1 MTEIRKARF
10 SAVILGVCA
19 SALIAPVYAQELEE
33 IVVVARKREESL
45 QEVPISIATISAE
58 DMEVQGIES
67 LEDIARQTAGI
78 IFDKGY
84 GPQDVRVVMRGLS
97 PTRGRPNVAV
107 LLDDVD
113 ISGEAIRT
121 AGSSLT
127 VNPRLIDVE
136 RIEIVR
142 GPQSALYGRSAFGG
156 AIHYVT
162 RRPSEERLGKVAID
176 VSAEGKRELTVSASG
191 PVSDNFFVGF
201 NAASWSEDGYYQ
213 NLITGAD
220 VGGQEGIGATLT
232 AALDVSDSFRL
243 TARVEI
249 TDDEFGPAAS
259 TASQHRTFLA
269 APAAGL
275 GVLWHP
281 DATGVD
287 QPFGPVATMDELT
300 LTLSTDPRTGK
311 DYPGTTREV
320 VRGHL
325 RAELEFGGALLT
337 SITHVGTVE
346 SVQYFDAQRTGD
358 SSAPVRPFGI
368 SVAGETNFETET
380 DLFSQ
385 EVRLSSTGEGPLT
398 WVVGGLYWSDDTHQN
413 EHSITCIM
421 HGFRL
426 PFVADPSLPIS
437 CGHWMSRVGT
447 AVPRVNHPWDR
458 EISHVSAYGLVDWQF
473 TDAWDVGFEARYVSE
488 ELEVDGPH
496 SSTLITN
503 AFGPPVPPHL
513 ASLFF
518 VPRTGP
524 RNTDEVDDSYL
535 VPKLVL
541 RYRPSD
547 EQTWYGSISRGVK
560 PAGISTL
567 VGPQGY
573 DNPEVYRFDA
583 EEITV
588 YEFGWKTSWM
598 DNRLRFNGAVF
609 YQDFSDKQLTTQ
621 YLPPGEGAVLGS
633 RPENASAAKI
643 TGIEIDTTAV
653 LTDNLTMNWGYTW
666 LDSEY
671 DEYAKL
677 SSSISDAV
685 RGGTCELVTLGN
697 NTTCLIDLTGNEIE
711 DVPQH
716 QLFAG
721 ISWRSP
727 MANGGEFMVD
737 FDVQYQGSRYEAEW
751 NLLEIESYMLAD
763 LRVGVSRGPWTAM
776 LYVSNLF
783 DDDTMRSAL
792 SAPDFAGIS
801 VVAGFVP
808 PPRVP
813 PPGRVFV
820 TQLFPNS
827 TNIYYP
833 DPREFGLRASYTF

>member
-1 MTEIRKARF
+1 MQRRGKALLR
-10 SAVILGVCA
+10 SMIPALCA
-19 SALIAPVYAQELEE
+19 ASLTIPVYAQELEE

-45 QEVPISIATISAE
+45 QEVPISITTFSEE
-58 DMEVQGIES
+58 DLEVQGIDS

-78 IFDKGY
+78 IFDKGF

-136 RIEIVR
+136 RIEVVR

-162 RRPSEERLGKVAID
+162 RRPSTERRGKVSVD
-176 VSAEGKRELTVSASG
+176 LSAEGKREITALASG
-191 PVSDNFFVGF
+191 PLSDNFFVGF
-201 NAASWSEDGYYQ
+201 NAAAWNEDGFYE
-213 NLITGAD
+213 NTLTGAE
-220 VGGQEGIGATLT
+220 VGGQQGVGFTLT
-232 AALDVSDSFRL
+232 TALDAGERTRF
-243 TARVEI
+243 TARFEY

-259 TASQHRTFLA
+259 TASTERTFLP

-287 QPFGPVATMDELT
+287 QPFGPVATIDELT
-300 LTLSTDPRTGK
+300 LSLSPDPRTGK

-320 VRGHL
+320 MRGQL
-325 RAELEFGGALLT
+325 RAEFEFSAVMLT
-337 SITHVGTVE
+337 SITHFGTVE
-346 SVQYFDAQRTGD
+346 STQFFDSQRTGD
-358 SSAPVRPFGI
+358 FSAPVRPFGI
-368 SVAGETNFETET
+368 SVAAETNFETET

-385 EVRLSSTGEGPLT
+385 EIRLSSTGEGPWS
-398 WVVGGLYWSDDTHQN
+398 WVVGGLHWAEDTHQD
-413 EHSITCIM
+413 EYSITCIM
-421 HGFRL
+421 HGFRP
-426 PFVADPSLPIS
+426 PFALDPRLPIS
-437 CGHWMSRVGT
+437 CGHWMSRIGT
-447 AVPRVNHPWDR
+447 EVPVPNHPWDR
-458 EISHVSAYGLVDWQF
+458 DISHFSVYGLVDWQF

-488 ELEVDGPH
+488 DLDMAGP
-496 SSTLITN
+496 STGTLITN
-503 AFGPPVPPHL
+503 AFGP
-513 ASLFF
+513 FF
-518 VPRTGP
+518 VDVPREGP
-524 RNTDEVDDSYL
+524 QNVAEEDDSYL
-535 VPKLVL
+535 APKLVL

-547 EQTWYGSISRGVK
+547 DQTWYGSVSRGVK
-560 PAGISTL
+560 PGGISSL
-567 VGPQGY
+567 VGPQGF
-573 DNPEVYRFDA
+573 DNPDVYRFEA

-588 YEFGWKTSWM
+588 YEIGWKTNWM
-598 DNRLRFNGAVF
+598 DGRLRFNGAFF

-643 TGIEIDTTAV
+643 TGVEIDTTAV
-653 LTDNLTMNWGYTW
+653 LTDNLTMRWGYTL

-671 DEYAKL
+671 DGYNKL
-677 SSSISDAV
+677 SASISDAV
-685 RGGTCELVTLGN
+685 RGGRCELVTLGM
-697 NTTCLIDLTGNEIE
+697 NTTCLIDLSGNQIE
-711 DVPQH
+711 DVPRH

-727 MANGGEFMVD
+727 MANGAEFMVD

-751 NLLEIESYMLAD
+751 NLLEFESYMLAD
-763 LRVGVSRGPWTAM
+763 MRVGMSSGSWMVMA
-776 LYVSNLF
+776 YVSNLF
-783 DDDTMRSAL
+783 DDDTMRSGL
-792 SAPDFAGIS
+792 SAPDFRGIS

-827 TNIYYP
+827 TNLYYP
-833 DPREFGLRASYTF
+833 DPREVGIRASYTF

>member
-1 MTEIRKARF
+1 MLDLWKART
-10 SAVILGVCA
+10 AVLVICA
-19 SALIAPVYAQELEE
+19 ASLALPVYAQEIEE

-45 QEVPISIATISAE
+45 QEVPISITTFSAR
-58 DMEVQGIES
+58 DLEVQGIDS

-78 IFDKGY
+78 IFDRGF

-136 RIEIVR
+136 RIEVVR

-162 RRPSEERLGKVAID
+162 RRPGAERRGRISVDL
-176 VSAEGKRELTVSASG
+176 SAEGKRELMAQASG
-191 PVSDNFFVGF
+191 PLSDNLFVGF
-201 NAASWSEDGYYQ
+201 NAAVWNEDGFYE
-213 NLITGAD
+213 NTLTGAD
-220 VGGQEGIGATLT
+220 VGGQQGAGFTLT
-232 AALDVSDSFRL
+232 GAFDAGER
-243 TARVEI
+243 ARFTVRFEY

-259 TASQHRTFLA
+259 TASQQRTFLA

-281 DATGVD
+281 DASGVD
-287 QPFGPVATMDELT
+287 QPFGPVAGVDELT
-300 LTLSTDPRTGK
+300 LTLSPDPRTGR

-320 VRGHL
+320 MRGQL
-325 RAELEFGGALLT
+325 RAEFEFGAAMLT
-337 SITHVGTVE
+337 SITHVGTVD
-346 SVQYFDAQRTGD
+346 STQFFDSQRTGD
-358 SSAPVRPFGI
+358 FSAPVRPFGI
-368 SVAGETNFETET
+368 SVAGETNFETQT

-385 EVRLSSTGEGPLT
+385 EVRLSSTGEGALS
-398 WVVGGLYWSDDTHQN
+398 WVLGGLYWAEDTHQD
-413 EHSITCIM
+413 EYSVTCIM
-421 HGFRL
+421 HGFRP
-426 PFVADPSLPIS
+426 PFAVNPRLPIS
-437 CGHWMSRVGT
+437 CGHWMARIGT
-447 AVPRVNHPWDR
+447 EVPWVNHPWDR
-458 EISHVSAYGLVDWQF
+458 DIAHYSAYGLVDWQF
-473 TDAWDVGFEARYVSE
+473 NDAWDVGFEMRYVSE
-488 ELEVDGPH
+488 DLDMAGP
-496 SSTLITN
+496 STGTLITN
-503 AFGPPVPPHL
+503 AFGP
-513 ASLFF
+513 FF
-518 VPRTGP
+518 IDVPREGP
-524 RNTDEVDDSYL
+524 QNVAEEDDSYAT
-535 VPKLVL
+535 PKLVL

-547 EQTWYGSISRGVK
+547 GQTWYGSVSRGVK
-560 PAGISTL
+560 PGGISSL
-567 VGPQGY
+567 VGPQGF
-573 DNPEVYRFDA
+573 DDPDVYRFEA

-588 YEFGWKTSWM
+588 YELGWKTSWM
-598 DNRLRFNGAVF
+598 DNRLRVNGAFF

-633 RPENASAAKI
+633 RPENASAARI
-643 TGIEIDTTAV
+643 TGLEIDTTAV
-653 LTDNLTMNWGYTW
+653 LTDNLSMRWGYTW

-671 DEYAKL
+671 DGYNKL

-685 RGGTCELVTLGN
+685 RGGRCELVTLGS
-697 NTTCLIDLTGNEIE
+697 NTTCLIDLSGNEIE

-721 ISWRSP
+721 ISWRSE
-727 MANGGEFMVD
+727 MAGGGEFMVD

-751 NLLEIESYMLAD
+751 NLLEFESYMLAD
-763 LRVGVSRGPWTAM
+763 VRVGVSRGPWMVMA
-776 LYVSNLF
+776 YVSNLF
-783 DDDTMRSAL
+783 DDDTMRSGL

-827 TNIYYP
+827 TNLYYP
-833 DPREFGLRASYTF
+833 DPREFGIRASYTF

>member
-1 MTEIRKARF
+1 MMNTRKARF
-10 SAVILGVCA
+10 SAVILGACA
-19 SALIAPVYAQELEE
+19 AALLVPLNAQELEE

-45 QEVPISIATISAE
+45 QEVPISIATFSQE
-58 DMEVQGIES
+58 DLMVQGIDS
-67 LEDIARQTAGI
+67 LEDIARQSAGI
-78 IFDKGY
+78 IFDKGF

-162 RRPSEERLGKVAID
+162 RRPSAERHGQISID
-176 VSAEGKRELTVSASG
+176 VSAEGKRELTASASG

-201 NAASWSEDGYYQ
+201 NAAAWSEDGFYQ
-213 NLITGAD
+213 NTITGAD
-220 VGGQEGIGATLT
+220 VGGQEGIGATIT
-232 AALDVSDSFRL
+232 AALDISDSTRL
-243 TARVEI
+243 TARVEV

-259 TASQHRTFLA
+259 TASRQRTFLA
-269 APAAGL
+269 APREGSGVVWSPLAA
-275 GVLWHP
+275 
-281 DATGVD
+281 GVD
-287 QPFGPVATMDELT
+287 QPFGPVASIDELT
-300 LTLSTDPRTGK
+300 LTLSPDPRTGK

-320 VRGHL
+320 LRGHL
-325 RAELEFGGALLT
+325 RAEFEFSRALLT
-337 SITHVGTVE
+337 TITHVGSVE
-346 SVQYFDAQRTGD
+346 STQHFDSQRIGD
-358 SSAPVRPFGI
+358 ASAPVAFGS

-385 EVRLSSTGEGPLT
+385 EIRLSSTGDGPWT
-398 WVVGGLYWSDDTHQN
+398 WVVGGLYWAEDTHQD
-413 EHSITCIM
+413 EYSVTCIM
-421 HGFRL
+421 TSFRPPFSLDRTL
-426 PFVADPSLPIS
+426 PMN
-437 CGHWMSRVGT
+437 CGHWMSRIGT
-447 AVPRVNHPWDR
+447 AVPGVAHPWDR
-458 EISHVSAYGLVDWQF
+458 DISHSSVYGLVDWQF
-473 TDAWDVGFEARYVSE
+473 TDAWDIGFEARYVSE
-488 ELEVDGPH
+488 ELDVSGPH

-503 AFGPPVPPHL
+503 LFGPPIPPQL
-513 ASLFF
+513 APLFF
-518 VPRTGP
+518 APRAGP
-524 RNTDEVDDSYL
+524 QNTDQVDDSYV

-547 EQTWYGSISRGVK
+547 EQTWYGSISQGVK

-588 YEFGWKTSWM
+588 YEIGWKTSWM
-598 DNRLRFNGAVF
+598 DNRLRVNGAAF

-621 YLPPGEGAVLGS
+621 YLPPGPNAVLGS

-643 TGIEIDTTAV
+643 TGIELDVTAV

-671 DEYAKL
+671 DEYNKL

-685 RGGTCELVTLGN
+685 RGGTCELVTLGG
-697 NTTCLIDLTGNEIE
+697 NTTCLVDLTGNEIE

-737 FDVQYQGSRYEAEW
+737 FDVQYQGSRWEAEW

-776 LYVSNLF
+776 AYVSNLL

-792 SAPDFAGIS
+792 SAPDFAGIG
-801 VVAGFVP
+801 VVIW
-808 PPRVP
+808 
-813 PPGRVFV
+813 PGRFTPRGGPVF

>member
-1 MTEIRKARF
+1 M
-10 SAVILGVCA
+10 
-19 SALIAPVYAQELEE
+19 PVYAQELEE

-45 QEVPISIATISAE
+45 QEVPISITTFSEE
-58 DMEVQGIES
+58 DLEVQGIES

-78 IFDKGY
+78 IFDKGF

-136 RIEIVR
+136 RIEVVR

-162 RRPSEERLGKVAID
+162 RRPSAERRGKVSVD
-176 VSAEGKRELTVSASG
+176 LSAEGKREISALASG
-191 PVSDNFFVGF
+191 PLSDNFFAGF
-201 NAASWSEDGYYQ
+201 NFAAWNEDGFYE
-213 NLITGAD
+213 NTLTGAE
-220 VGGQEGIGATLT
+220 VGGQQGVGATLT
-232 AALDVSDSFRL
+232 AALDVSDSARL

-269 APAAGL
+269 APREGAGVVWSPLAA
-275 GVLWHP
+275 
-281 DATGVD
+281 GVD
-287 QPFGPVATMDELT
+287 QPFGPVASIDELT

-325 RAELEFGGALLT
+325 RAEFEFGSAMLT
-337 SITHVGTVE
+337 SISHFGTVE
-346 SVQYFDAQRTGD
+346 STQFFDSQRTGD

-385 EVRLSSTGEGPLT
+385 EIRLSSTGDGPIT
-398 WVVGGLYWSDDTHQN
+398 WVVGGLYWAEETRHDEYSV
-413 EHSITCIM
+413 TCIM
-421 HGFRL
+421 HGFRA
-426 PFVADPSLPIS
+426 PFVRNITPPVGDPVIVPTGLPIS
-437 CGHWMSRVGT
+437 CGHWMSRIGT
-447 AVPRVNHPWDR
+447 EVPRVNHPWDR
-458 EISHVSAYGLVDWQF
+458 EISHFSAYGLVDWQF
-473 TDAWDVGFEARYVSE
+473 ADAWDVGFEARYVTEDLDMS
-488 ELEVDGPH
+488 GPD
-496 SSTLITN
+496 SSTLISN
-503 AFGPPVPPHL
+503 AFGPPV
-513 ASLFF
+513 F
-518 VPRTGP
+518 VPRGGP
-524 RNTDEVDDSYL
+524 QNTDQVDDSYL

-547 EQTWYGSISRGVK
+547 DQTWYGSVSRGVK

-573 DNPEVYRFDA
+573 DDPEVQRFEA

-588 YEFGWKTSWM
+588 YELGWKTSWM
-598 DNRLRFNGAVF
+598 DNRLRLNGAVF
-609 YQDFSDKQLTTQ
+609 YQDFSEKQLTTQ
-621 YLPPGEGAVLGS
+621 YLPPGEGALGV
-633 RPENASAAKI
+633 RPENASAARI
-643 TGIEIDTTAV
+643 LGLEIDASAV
-653 LTDNLTMNWGYTW
+653 LTDNLTMRWGFTW

-671 DEYAKL
+671 DEFGKL
-677 SSSISDAV
+677 SSSINDAV
-685 RGGTCELVTLGN
+685 RGGSCELVTLGSN
-697 NTTCLIDLTGNEIE
+697 VTCLIDLTGNEIE

-721 ISWRSP
+721 ISWRSA

-737 FDVQYQGSRYEAEW
+737 LDVQYQGSRYEAEW

-763 LRVGVSRGPWTAM
+763 LRLGVSRGSWTLMA
-776 LYVSNLF
+776 YVNNLF

-792 SAPDFAGIS
+792 SAPDFAGIG
-801 VVAGFVP
+801 VVIW
-808 PPRVP
+808 
-813 PPGRVFV
+813 PGRFSPRGGPVF

-833 DPREFGLRASYTF
+833 DPREFGVRASYTF

>member
-1 MTEIRKARF
+1 MTNIRKARF
-10 SAVILGVCA
+10 NSAILGACA
-19 SALIAPVYAQELEE
+19 LGLAVPVYAQDLEE

-45 QEVPISIATISAE
+45 QEVPISIATFSEE
-58 DMEVQGIES
+58 DLEVQGIES
-67 LEDIARQTAGI
+67 LEDIARQTAGV

-97 PTRGRPNVAV
+97 PTRGRPNVAI

-121 AGSSLT
+121 GGSSLT

-136 RIEIVR
+136 RIEVVR

-162 RRPSEERLGKVAID
+162 RRPGAERVGKVSID
-176 VSAEGKRELTVSASG
+176 LSAEGKREITAQASG
-191 PVSDNFFVGF
+191 PLSDNFFVGF
-201 NAASWSEDGYYQ
+201 NAAAWNEDGYYK
-213 NLITGAD
+213 NTITGAD
-220 VGGQEGIGATLT
+220 VGGQQGVGATIT
-232 AALDVSDSFRL
+232 AALDVSDSTRL
-243 TARVEI
+243 TARVEF

-287 QPFGPVATMDELT
+287 QPFGPVASMDELT

-311 DYPGTTREV
+311 DYPGTTREI

-325 RAELEFGGALLT
+325 RAEIEFGGALLT
-337 SITHVGTVE
+337 SITHAGTVE
-346 SVQYFDAQRTGD
+346 SVQFFDAQRTGD

-368 SVAGETNFETET
+368 SVAGETDFQTKT

-385 EVRLSSTGEGPLT
+385 EIRLSSTGDGPLT
-398 WVVGGLYWSDDTHQN
+398 WLLGGLYWADDTHQD
-413 EHSITCIM
+413 EYSITCIM
-421 HGFRL
+421 HGFRP
-426 PFVADPSLPIS
+426 PFSMNPALPIS
-437 CGHWMSRVGT
+437 CGHWIARIGT
-447 AVPRVNHPWDR
+447 ELPRVNHPWDR
-458 EISHVSAYGLVDWQF
+458 EVSHVSAYGLVDWQF

-488 ELEVDGPH
+488 ELDVAGP
-496 SSTLITN
+496 STGTLITN
-503 AFGPPVPPHL
+503 AFGP
-513 ASLFF
+513 FF
-518 VPRTGP
+518 IDVPREGP
-524 RNTDEVDDSYL
+524 QNTDEVDDSYV

-588 YEFGWKTSWM
+588 YELGWKTSWM
-598 DNRLRFNGAVF
+598 DNRLRFNGAVY

-653 LTDNLTMNWGYTW
+653 LTDNLSMRWGYTF

-677 SSSISDAV
+677 SASISDAV
-685 RGGTCELVTLGN
+685 RGGSCELVTLGN

-711 DVPQH
+711 DVPSH

-737 FDVQYQGSRYEAEW
+737 LDFQYQGSRYEAEW

-763 LRVGVSRGPWTAM
+763 LRAGVTSGPWMIMA
-776 LYVSNLF
+776 YVNNLF

-808 PPRVP
+808 PPRVA
-813 PPGRVFV
+813 PPGRLFV

-833 DPREFGLRASYTF
+833 DPREFGIRASYTF

>member
-1 MTEIRKARF
+1 MTDIRKARF
-10 SAVILGVCA
+10 SAVILGACA
-19 SALIAPVYAQELEE
+19 VALVAPIYAQDLEE

-45 QEVPISIATISAE
+45 QEVPISIATFSEE
-58 DMEVQGIES
+58 DLEVQGIES
-67 LEDIARQTAGI
+67 LEDIARQTAGV

-136 RIEIVR
+136 RIEVVR

-162 RRPSEERLGKVAID
+162 RRPSAERLGKVSVD
-176 VSAEGKRELTVSASG
+176 LSAQGKREITAQASG
-191 PVSDNFFVGF
+191 PLSDNFFVGF
-201 NAASWSEDGYYQ
+201 NAAVWNEDGYYE
-213 NLITGAD
+213 NTLTGAD
-220 VGGQEGIGATLT
+220 VGGQQGVGATIT
-232 AALDVSDSFRL
+232 AALDVSDSTRL
-243 TARVEI
+243 TARIEF

-259 TASQHRTFLA
+259 TASQHRTFLP

-287 QPFGPVATMDELT
+287 QPFGPVASMDELT
-300 LTLSTDPRTGK
+300 LTLSPDPRTGK
-311 DYPGTTREV
+311 DYPGTTREIL
-320 VRGHL
+320 RGHL
-325 RAELEFGGALLT
+325 RAEIEFGSALLT
-337 SITHVGTVE
+337 SITHAGTVE
-346 SVQYFDAQRTGD
+346 SVQFFDSQRTGD
-358 SSAPVRPFGI
+358 ASAPVRPFGI
-368 SVAGETNFETET
+368 SVAGETDFETKT

-385 EVRLSSTGEGPLT
+385 EIRLSSTGDGPVT
-398 WVVGGLYWSDDTHQN
+398 WLLGGLYWADDTHQD
-413 EHSITCIM
+413 EYSITCIM
-421 HGFRL
+421 HGFRP
-426 PFVADPSLPIS
+426 PFSMNPALPIS
-437 CGHWMSRVGT
+437 CGHWMARIGT
-447 AVPRVNHPWDR
+447 ELPRVNHPWDR
-458 EISHVSAYGLVDWQF
+458 EVSHVSAYGLVDWQF
-473 TDAWDVGFEARYVSE
+473 TEAWDVGFEARYVSE
-488 ELEVDGPH
+488 ELDVAGP
-496 SSTLITN
+496 STGTLITN
-503 AFGPPVPPHL
+503 AFGP
-513 ASLFF
+513 FF
-518 VPRTGP
+518 LDVPREGP
-524 RNTDEVDDSYL
+524 QNTDEVDDSYV

-588 YEFGWKTSWM
+588 YELGWKTSWM
-598 DNRLRFNGAVF
+598 DNRLRFNGAVY

-653 LTDNLTMNWGYTW
+653 LTDNLSMRWGYTF

-677 SSSISDAV
+677 SASISDAV
-685 RGGTCELVTLGN
+685 RGGACELVTLGN
-697 NTTCLIDLTGNEIE
+697 NTTCLVDLTGNEIE
-711 DVPQH
+711 DVPTH

-727 MANGGEFMVD
+727 MANGGELMVD
-737 FDVQYQGSRYEAEW
+737 LDFQYQGSRYEAEW

-763 LRVGVSRGPWTAM
+763 LRVGVSNGPWMIMA
-776 LYVSNLF
+776 YVDNLF

-808 PPRVP
+808 PPRVA
-813 PPGRVFV
+813 PPGRFFV

-833 DPREFGLRASYTF
+833 DPREFGVRASYTF